1 MIELKKIAL
10 EDLITNQRIDLGFF
24 DPPDNE
30 RRKYDN
36 YGDNLPEAE
45 YVAQLRRWLAKA
57 DEVVSGPI
65 FFTIAMKWLPDMEL
79 ACRDLGIKV
88 VQRIFWHY
96 TFGQN
101 LKTKYAP
108 CLRPIYWLKDGRIFP
123 EPISVPSA
131 RQTKYHDQRANPGGK
146 LPECLW
152 EFPRVCGTFKA
163 RRRWHPTQFPIALL
177 ERIILGHSTQGMT
190 VLDGFIGS
198 GTTAYACL
206 ANHRNCVGLDVSNSY
221 LAHIRDELIGR
232 GASDADIIGGV

>member
-1 MIELKKIAL
+1 MIELKQVAF
-10 EDLITNQRIDLGFF
+10 EDFVPDRKIDLCFC
-24 DPPDNE
+24 DPPDNQGL
-30 RRKYDN
+30 KYD
-36 YGDNLPEAE
+36 L
-45 YVAQLRRWLAKA
+45 YVDKIPTNDYVTKLRAWLKKA
-57 DEVVSGPI
+57 NDICDGPI
-65 FFTIAMKWLPDMEL
+65 FFSFAQNWTPDVEIAI
-79 ACRDLGIKV
+79 RDLNIKV
-88 VQRIFWHY
+88 IQRLMWHFG
-96 TFGQN
+96 FGQN

-108 CLRPIYWLKDGRIFP
+108 CLRPIYWLRDNRIFP

>member
-1 MIELKKIAL
+1 MIAL
-10 EDLITNQRIDLGFF
+10 QQMAFEHYVPDRKIDLGFF

-36 YGDNLPEAE
+36 YGDDLPEAV
-45 YVAQLRRWLAKA
+45 YIAQLRGWLAKA
-57 DEVVSGPI
+57 DEVVDGPI

-108 CLRPIYWLKDGRIFP
+108 CLRPIYWLKDSRIFP
-123 EPISVPSA
+123 GAISVPSA
-131 RQTKYHDQRANPGGK
+131 RQLKYGDKRANPGGK

-163 RRRWHPTQFPIALL
+163 RRRWHPTQFPVELID
-177 ERIILGHSTQGMT
+177 RIVRGHSLEGMT
-190 VLDGFIGS
+190 VLDGFVGS
-198 GTTAYACL
+198 GTTAYSCL
-206 ANHRNCVGLDVSNSY
+206 TNNRNCVGLDISGLY
-221 LAHIRDELIGR
+221 LAKIRDELLKR
-232 GASDADIIGGV
+232 GASEADIAGGV

>member
-88 VQRIFWHY
+88 IQRIFWHY

-152 EFPRVCGTFKA
+152 EFPRVCGTFKE
-163 RRRWHPTQFPIALL
+163 RRRWHPTQQPIALL
-177 ERIILGHSTQGMT
+177 ERIVLGHSTQGMT
-190 VLDGFIGS
+190 VLDGFSGS
-198 GTTAYACL
+198 GTTAYAC
-206 ANHRNCVGLDVSNSY
+206 AHTGRNCMGLDISAYY
-221 LAHIRDELIGR
+221 LRETRKRLIAEGTPE
-232 GASDADIIGGV
+232 DQIIGGM

>member
-1 MIELKKIAL
+1 MIELKQVAF
-10 EDLITNQRIDLGFF
+10 EDFVPDRQIDLCFA
-24 DPPDNE
+24 DPPDNQGL
-30 RRKYDN
+30 KYD
-36 YGDNLPEAE
+36 L
-45 YVAQLRRWLAKA
+45 YVDKIPTNDYVTKLRAWLKKA
-57 DEVVSGPI
+57 NDICDGPI
-65 FFTIAMKWLPDMEL
+65 FFSFAQNWTPDVEIAI
-79 ACRDLGIKV
+79 RDLGIKV
-88 VQRIFWHY
+88 IQRIFWHY

-131 RQTKYHDQRANPGGK
+131 RQTKYGDKRANPGGK

-163 RRRWHPTQFPIALL
+163 RRRWHPTQFPVALL

-206 ANHRNCVGLDVSNSY
+206 ANHRNCVGLDVSNFY